1 MRFIILTILLPFQL
15 HIHGDDM
22 ESLHKEIPIEL
33 LPVEYGGQNGTIQD
47 LIQYWENKIIEYR
60 DYLIEEAKYGTDE
73 SKRQAPLKHADALFG
88 VEGSFRKL
96 DVD

>member
-1 MRFIILTILLPFQL
+1 M
-15 HIHGDDM
+15 
-22 ESLHKEIPIEL
+22 
-33 LPVEYGGQNGTIQD
+33 EYGGKNGTIAD
-47 LIQYWENKIIEYR
+47 LITYWENKIAEYK

-73 SKRQAPLKHADALFG
+73 SKRQAQLKHHDALFG

>member
-1 MRFIILTILLPFQL
+1 MII
-15 HIHGDDM
+15 HRDN
-22 ESLHKEIPIEL
+22 ESLHKQIPQEL
-33 LPVEYGGQNGTIQD
+33 LPAEYGGQNGTIAD
-47 LIQYWENKIIEYR
+47 LVQYWENKIGEYR
-60 DYLIEEAKYGTDE
+60 EYLLEEVQFGTDE